1 MISIYLY
8 GDIGIGIPSPY
19 RYIDINSC
27 FASLASLLSFLP
39 FASLVSLLPVAS
51 LASLASLLPCF
62 LASLAFC
69 FTLKV
74 LQYLLRFELI
84 LG

>member
-1 MISIYLY
+1 MLIASIYLY
-8 GDIGIGIPSPY
+8 GDIGIGIPSLY

-27 FASLASLLSFLP
+27 